1 MLMKKIALLQL
12 LLLPLASLADATVF
26 PAQPARS
33 VERCG
38 VESVWNRC
46 EAGLEV
52 FARRLVGVGY
62 AQVDQI
68 ALGSVDGRRR

>member
-1 MLMKKIALLQL
+1 MKKLALLQL

-26 PAQPARS
+26 PAEPART
-33 VERCG
+33 VECRTL
-38 VESVWNRC
+38 ESVWDSC

-62 AQVDQI
+62 AQADQV
-68 ALGSVDGRRR
+68 ALSAHDEAVPL